1 MNWKVRMR
9 NPWFWVGIV
18 SAVVSALRVDVN
30 ALTSWGTVWSCLARI
45 IENPVQL
52 GTLCLTVLSVFID
65 PTTAGLGDSARA
77 LTYRKPADFSR
88 KRHRSRMFSL
98 RWRFVYLSRRRSASA
113 GLRVVILRT
122 PCLRNQSRKISS
134 LTVQAERAMPL
145 SFSVSMKRRVM
156 RT

>member
-30 ALTSWGTVWSCLARI
+30 ALTSWGAVWSCLARI

-77 LTYRKPADFSR
+77 MTYKKPAEF
-88 KRHRSRMFSL
+88 
-98 RWRFVYLSRRRSASA
+98 
-113 GLRVVILRT
+113 
-122 PCLRNQSRKISS
+122 
-134 LTVQAERAMPL
+134 
-145 SFSVSMKRRVM
+145 
-156 RT
+156 

>member
-30 ALTSWGTVWSCLARI
+30 ALTSWGAVWSCLAGI
-45 IENPVQL
+45 IENTLQL

-77 LTYRKPADFSR
+77 LTYSKPADF
-88 KRHRSRMFSL
+88 
-98 RWRFVYLSRRRSASA
+98 
-113 GLRVVILRT
+113 
-122 PCLRNQSRKISS
+122 
-134 LTVQAERAMPL
+134 
-145 SFSVSMKRRVM
+145 
-156 RT
+156 

>member
-65 PTTAGLGDSARA
+65 PTTAGPTGSRPISKENAIARECS
-77 LTYRKPADFSR
+77 LCDGVLFTCRADGVR
-88 KRHRSRMFSL
+88 
-98 RWRFVYLSRRRSASA
+98 VQVCAS
-113 GLRVVILRT
+113 
-122 PCLRNQSRKISS
+122 
-134 LTVQAERAMPL
+134 
-145 SFSVSMKRRVM
+145 
-156 RT
+156 

>member
-30 ALTSWGTVWSCLARI
+30 ALTSWGAVWSCLAGI

-52 GTLCLTVLSVFID
+52 ATLCLTVLSVFID

-77 LTYRKPADFSR
+77 LTYRKPAISKENAIAR
-88 KRHRSRMFSL
+88 ECSL
-98 RWRFVYLSRRRSASA
+98 CDGVLFTCRADGVRVQVCAS
-113 GLRVVILRT
+113 
-122 PCLRNQSRKISS
+122 
-134 LTVQAERAMPL
+134 
-145 SFSVSMKRRVM
+145 
-156 RT
+156 

>member
-65 PTTAGLGDSARA
+65 PTTAGLGRQRPCADLQEAGRFLKKTPSLENVLSAMAFLFTCRA
-77 LTYRKPADFSR
+77 DGVR
-88 KRHRSRMFSL
+88 
-98 RWRFVYLSRRRSASA
+98 VQVCAS
-113 GLRVVILRT
+113 
-122 PCLRNQSRKISS
+122 
-134 LTVQAERAMPL
+134 
-145 SFSVSMKRRVM
+145 
-156 RT
+156 